1 MAGEGRGD
9 YGRMRDETR
18 NMDDRQK
25 RIFDALMEKERVDLA
40 DMYRSALDLL
50 ASVPEEHTQRTR
62 ISYICHSMR
71 EVMNRVLGAMGN
83 SASPR
88 IKPPTTVQI
97 QSLPNIVAQYPD
109 LTLDSEGESVPVP
122 QAVAAMFDKLIK
134 TAVQEKRRSRE
145 DVAALLTDDGNSE
158 HAAVARWIDARSF
171 FVRWAHLQDTHIELS
186 ELPGDD
192 VIRDHINVF
201 DELFDSVITG
211 FFTLRH
217 SIEDLLAEINA
228 PVMESGDE

>member
-1 MAGEGRGD
+1 MSD
-9 YGRMRDETR
+9 DPS

-25 RIFDALMEKERVDLA
+25 RIFETLVEKERADLA

-50 ASVPEEHTQRTR
+50 ASVPEEDRQRTR

-71 EVMNRVLGAMGN
+71 EVMNRVLGAMGS

-88 IKPPTTVQI
+88 IKPPTKVQV
-97 QSLPNIVAQYPD
+97 QALPNVVAQYPD
-109 LTLDSEGESVPVP
+109 LALDAEGESIPVP

-134 TAVQEKRRSRE
+134 TAVQEKRRSRD

-158 HAAVARWIDARSF
+158 HAVVTRWIDARSF
-171 FVRWAHLQDTHIELS
+171 FVKWAHLHDTHMDVS

-201 DELFDSVITG
+201 DELFDGVITG
-211 FFTLRH
+211 FFTLSH

-228 PVMESGDE
+228 PVMESCDE